1 MHTHKRWTKR
11 YNREIRMKVILKDD
25 LEKLGK
31 CGEVV
36 EVKDGYGRNF
46 LIARNLAIPATKG
59 NLKAIREVTKQKGMR
74 DLKKKRQVE
83 RLKIQLEKISCTA
96 EVRVGEED
104 KVFGSV
110 TAQDI
115 SELLKEKGFEIDR
128 HKILLETPIK
138 ALGVYTVPIKVSSDL
153 VASLKVWV
161 MKKTTVL

>member
-1 MHTHKRWTKR
+1 
-11 YNREIRMKVILKDD
+11 MKIILKDD

-74 DLKKKRQVE
+74 DLKKKRQEE

>member
-1 MHTHKRWTKR
+1 
-11 YNREIRMKVILKDD
+11 MKVILRDD
-25 LEKLGK
+25 VEKLGQ

-59 NLKAIREVTKQKGMR
+59 NLRAVREVTRQKEIR
-74 DLKKKRQVE
+74 DLKKKRQEE

-104 KVFGSV
+104 RVFGSV
-110 TAQDI
+110 TSQDI
-115 SELLKEKGFEIDR
+115 SDLLKDKGFEITR

-138 ALGVYTVPIKVSSDL
+138 ALGVYTVPIKVSSDV
-153 VASLKVWV
+153 VANLKVWV
-161 MKKTTVL
+161 VKKE